1 MLKKTFWH
9 KLRDLF
15 KPQYYIVARIAT
27 VREVGGD
34 SYVTKTTLHPI
45 FKDALVNINDI
56 NDLND
61 LVLITTETDISL

>member
-15 KPQYYIVARIAT
+15 RPQYYIVARIAT
-27 VREVGGD
+27 AREVGGD

-45 FKDALVNINDI
+45 FKDALVDLYDI
-56 NDLND
+56 DISN
-61 LVLITTETDISL
+61 LVLITTERDISL

>member
-15 KPQYYIVARIAT
+15 KPQYYIVARIST
-27 VREVGGD
+27 VREAGGD

-45 FKDALVNINDI
+45 FKDALVDLYDI
-56 NDLND
+56 DIED
-61 LVLITTETDISL
+61 LVLITTERDISL